1 MAEVIQRQ
9 VNRVVSLLPQRLL
22 NVFPPG
28 KILRFL
34 TVGGT
39 GGLVGLGV
47 LYGLTDL
54 VGLHYLVSGIGSWL
68 TTLGVVYIGNS
79 RWTFGYFPGARGF
92 GRFLASNL
100 VTAVIGF
107 SLYALFTGVVGIWYM
122 ASSVLST
129 GCVTLINWLSSR
141 YWIWRR

>member
-1 MAEVIQRQ
+1 MINIIQRQ
-9 VNRVVSLLPQRLL
+9 ANRVLGI
-22 NVFPPG
+22 FPPG
-28 KILRFL
+28 KLLRFL
-34 TVGGT
+34 VVGSS
-39 GGLVGLGV
+39 GGAIGLGV
-47 LYGLTDL
+47 LYGLTDG
-54 VGLHYLVSGIGSWL
+54 VGLHYLVSAIGSWL
-68 TTLGVVYIGNS
+68 TTLGIVYAGNS
-79 RWTFGYFPGARGF
+79 KWTFGYFPGVRGF